1 MPGNILEANNISKRY
16 GGVHALDNVSMC
28 IKSGEIHC
36 LVGEN
41 GSGKSTFVKVMSGAI
56 TPDAG
61 EITLNGHNYRELN
74 PIDAIREGVQVIY
87 QDLSLFPHMSVA
99 ENISMNK
106 MVALGKKFVNKA
118 EVRKTAEEQLARIG
132 ETMDLDRNIDEISM
146 ANRQLVAI
154 CRALSLDAKLLFM
167 DEPTTA
173 LTNIEVERLLK
184 IVLELK
190 QKGLSVV
197 FISHKLNEVFEVADT
212 ITIFRDG
219 QKVGDFNSEELS
231 YNSLIY
237 HMTGRNV
244 EYPRYIRKVTD
255 DSAHFEIKNLT
266 RPGHYENV
274 NVKMRPGDILG
285 ITGLR
290 GSGREELALTLF
302 GLNPA
307 KSGQVIINGKAT
319 AIHSPTDAVTSGL
332 SLLPED
338 RYTQALFP
346 THSIS
351 ENISS
356 ASLSAITTRAG
367 LLDRKGEIKN
377 AIDMVKKLHIRTPDV
392 ETHVQNLSGGNQQK
406 SVIARW
412 VLTDPQV
419 LILDGPTV
427 GVDIAS
433 KVDIYEQIQS
443 FAAQGMSIILI
454 SDELPELLANCNSVM
469 VMRANK
475 VVGFLSNEELEQ
487 ANAADRLQT
496 MMSGGGNDL
505 QPSTPVLE
513 AQA

>member
-1 MPGNILEANNISKRY
+1 MPGNILEANNISKSY
-16 GGVHALDNVSMC
+16 GGVHALDNVSMN
-28 IKSGEIHC
+28 IQAGEIHC

-56 TPDAG
+56 SPDAG
-61 EITLNGHNYRELN
+61 EIILNGNHYHGLT
-74 PIDAIREGVQVIY
+74 PIEAIHEGVQVIY
-87 QDLSLFPHMSVA
+87 QDLSLFPHLSVA

-106 MVALGKKFVNKA
+106 MVALGKRFVDQR
-118 EVRKTAEEQLARIG
+118 EIRRTAEEQIARIG
-132 ETMDLDRNIDEISM
+132 ETMDLDATVDSISM

-173 LTNIEVERLLK
+173 LTNIEVEKLLK

-219 QKVGDFNSEELS
+219 QKVGDFNSKELTYS
-231 YNSLIY
+231 SLIY
-237 HMTGRNV
+237 HMTGRSV
-244 EYPRYIRKVTD
+244 EYPKYKRMISD
-255 DSAHFEIKNLT
+255 DNTRFEIRNLS
-266 RPGHYENV
+266 RPGHFENI
-274 NVKMRPGDILG
+274 NVKLRPGDIVG

-290 GSGREELALTLF
+290 GSGREELALSLF
-302 GLNPA
+302 GLNPPR
-307 KSGQVIINGKAT
+307 SGEILINDKKVNIQT
-319 AIHSPTDAVTSGL
+319 PTDAVSFGL

-338 RYTQALFP
+338 RHTQALFP

-351 ENISS
+351 ENIAA
-356 ASLSAITTRAG
+356 ASLSKITTKAG
-367 LLDRKGEIKN
+367 LLDRKGEFVN
-377 AIDMVKKLHIRTPDV
+377 ANTMVKKLNIRTPDV
-392 ETHVQNLSGGNQQK
+392 ETNVQNLSGGNQQK
-406 SVIARW
+406 TVIARW

-433 KVDIYEQIQS
+433 KVDIYEQIQE
-443 FAAQGMSIILI
+443 FAGNGMSIILI
-454 SDELPELLANCNSVM
+454 SDELPELLANCNSVI

-475 VVGFLSNEELEQ
+475 VVGSLTAEELELP
-487 ANAADRLQT
+487 NAAERLQT
-496 MMSGGGNDL
+496 MMSGGADDP
-505 QPSTPVLE
+505 QPSNQVLE
-513 AQA
+513 AQV

>member
-1 MPGNILEANNISKRY
+1 MPENILEAKNISKSF
-16 GGVHALDNVSMC
+16 GGVHALDDVSMR
-28 IKSGEIHC
+28 IQAGEIHC

-41 GSGKSTFVKVMSGAI
+41 GSGKSTFVKLMSGVI

-61 EITLNGHNYRELN
+61 EIILNGRNYKELD

-106 MVALGKKFVNKA
+106 MVALGKRFVNQA
-118 EVRKTAEEQLARIG
+118 EIRKTAEEQLARIG
-132 ETMDLDRNIDEISM
+132 ENIDLDLNIDEISM

-219 QKVGDFNSEELS
+219 RKVGDFNSKELS
-231 YNSLIY
+231 YNSLIN
-237 HMTGRNV
+237 HMTGRKV
-244 EYPRYIRKVTD
+244 EYPRYARNQKD
-255 DSAHFEIKNLT
+255 DTTLFEVCGLS

-274 NVKMRPGDILG
+274 NISLRSGDIMG

-290 GSGREELALTLF
+290 GSGREELALSLF
-302 GLNPA
+302 GLNPPKA
-307 KSGQVIINGKAT
+307 GKILIDGQTTSIGSPPDAII
-319 AIHSPTDAVTSGL
+319 SGL

-346 THSIS
+346 THSIA
-351 ENISS
+351 ENISA
-356 ASLSAITTRAG
+356 ASLKDVTKRSG
-367 LLDRKGEIKN
+367 LLDQTKEDEN
-377 AIDMVKKLHIRTPDV
+377 AGNLVKRLHIRTPNV
-392 ETHVQNLSGGNQQK
+392 ETSVQNLSGGNQQK
-406 SVIARW
+406 TVIARW
-412 VLTDPQV
+412 IQTDPNV
-419 LILDGPTV
+419 LILNGPTV

-433 KVDIYEQIQS
+433 KVDIYEQIQD
-443 FAAQGMSIILI
+443 FAAHGMAVILI

-469 VMRANK
+469 VMRSNK
-475 VVGFLSNEELEQ
+475 VVGILSNEELEQ
-487 ANAADRLQT
+487 PDSATRLQA
-496 MMSGGGNDL
+496 MMSGSESET
-505 QPSTPVLE
+505 QPANIDME
-513 AQA
+513 AVA

>member
-1 MPGNILEANNISKRY
+1 MPGNILEANNLSKSF
-16 GGVHALDNVSMC
+16 GGVHALDDVSMR
-28 IKSGEIHC
+28 IQAGEIHC

-41 GSGKSTFVKVMSGAI
+41 GSGKSTFVKVISGAI
-56 TPDAG
+56 TPDDG
-61 EITLNGHNYRELN
+61 EIIVNGHSYRALN
-74 PIDAIREGVQVIY
+74 PIEAIHEGIQVIY

-118 EVRKTAEEQLARIG
+118 EIRRTAEEQLSRIG
-132 ETMDLDRNIDEISM
+132 EVMDLDVNIDEISM

-197 FISHKLNEVFEVADT
+197 FISHKLNEVFQVADT

-219 QKVGDFNSEELS
+219 RKAGDFVSKDLT
-231 YNSLIY
+231 YNSLINY
-237 HMTGRNV
+237 MTGRKV
-244 EYPRYIRKVTD
+244 EYPRYVRKSSDNSTK
-255 DSAHFEIKNLT
+255 FEIRGLS
-266 RPGHYENV
+266 RPDHYENV
-274 NVKMRPGDILG
+274 NIKMCPGDILG
-285 ITGLR
+285 VTGLR
-290 GSGREELALTLF
+290 GSGREELALSLF
-302 GLNPA
+302 GLNPP
-307 KSGQVIINGKAT
+307 KSGQILINGKPVS
-319 AIHSPTDAVTSGL
+319 IHSPTDAVASGL

-338 RYTQALFP
+338 RYTQAIFP

-356 ASLSAITTRAG
+356 ASLPAITTKAG
-367 LLDRKGEIKN
+367 LLNRKAETQN
-377 AIDMVKKLHIRTPDV
+377 STDMVEKLHIRTPDV
-392 ETHVQNLSGGNQQK
+392 ETLVQNLSGGNQQK

-412 VLTDPQV
+412 VLTDPHV

-433 KVDIYEQIQS
+433 KVDIYEQIQN
-443 FAAQGMSIILI
+443 FASQGMSIILI

-475 VVGFLSNEELEQ
+475 VVGFLSNEELGQ
-487 ANAADRLQT
+487 PDVAVRLQS
-496 MMSGGGNDL
+496 MMSDGKIDF
-505 QPSTPVLE
+505 QPSNTVLE
-513 AQA
+513 AKA

>member
-1 MPGNILEANNISKRY
+1 MPGNILEANNISKTY

-28 IKSGEIHC
+28 IKAGEIHC

-56 TPDAG
+56 TPDNG
-61 EITLNGHNYRELN
+61 EITLNGHTYRSLN
-74 PIDAIREGVQVIY
+74 PIDSIREGVQVIY
-87 QDLSLFPHMSVA
+87 QDLSLFPHMTVA

-106 MVALGKKFVNKA
+106 MVALGKKLVNMA

-132 ETMDLDRNIDEISM
+132 ETMDLDCPIDEISM

-173 LTNIEVERLLK
+173 LTNIEVDRLLK

-190 QKGLSVV
+190 EKGLSVV

-219 QKVGDFNSEELS
+219 RKVGDFNSKELS
-231 YNSLIY
+231 YHSLIY

-244 EYPRYIRKVTD
+244 EYPRYVRKATD
-255 DSAHFEIKNLT
+255 DNIRFEIRGLS
-266 RPGHYENV
+266 RPGHFEDV
-274 NVKMRPGDILG
+274 NVKMRRGDILG
-285 ITGLR
+285 ITGLK
-290 GSGREELALTLF
+290 GSGREELALSLF
-302 GLNPA
+302 GLNQS
-307 KSGQVIINGKAT
+307 KSGQVIINGKT
-319 AIHSPTDAVTSGL
+319 VSIHSPTDAIVSGL

-356 ASLSAITTRAG
+356 ASLPSITTKAG
-367 LLDRKGEIKN
+367 LLDRKGERQN
-377 AIDMVKKLHIRTPDV
+377 AINMVAKLHIRTPNV
-392 ETHVQNLSGGNQQK
+392 ETSVQNLSGGNQQK
-406 SVIARW
+406 TVIARW
-412 VLTDPQV
+412 VLTDPEV

-443 FAAQGMSIILI
+443 FASQGMSIILI

-475 VVGFLSNEELEQ
+475 VVGFLSNEELEKPD
-487 ANAADRLQT
+487 AADRLQS
-496 MMSGGGNDL
+496 MMSGGGDDF
-505 QPSTPVLE
+505 QPSIPVLE